1 MKKLSIGVVLNYWSG
16 WGGGINFIANILA
29 NLSDDEFSV
38 FPMVRVSPDLLGE
51 SSVLE
56 LASSQL
62 TGLPIGEILQ
72 LSAQSRIIAFNSYSA
87 ALNALSLDFIGFCAG
102 IPPAEVRD
110 SWVGYLPD
118 FQHAYLPDNFSAQE
132 RSDRDR
138 LFRAILE
145 DSALTLVNSV
155 EVQADAVRFYPGVMR
170 TTRLWIMPRILP
182 HLQLF
187 DIAVRGGL
195 DLKERQYFISCSQA
209 WPHKR
214 HDLIVAAFAEFRQQ
228 NQLYAEMKLVFTAS
242 RDAYNDPDARQKIDD
257 AVAAHGLESSVLFTG
272 SLTKQEQLHLI
283 SNAACLLQASECEG
297 GPGASGMLEAAML
310 DVPIIASDIR
320 VNREMDFGKITF
332 FSAGSPRALS
342 RKMVDFMLQP
352 EIKAPRRLVT
362 PDEIE
367 INRRYFSSRL
377 KALLGSLVYA
387 RLASN
392 T

>member
-195 DLKERQYFISCSQA
+195 ELKER
-209 WPHKR
+209 
-214 HDLIVAAFAEFRQQ
+214 L
-228 NQLYAEMKLVFTAS
+228 
-242 RDAYNDPDARQKIDD
+242 
-257 AVAAHGLESSVLFTG
+257 
-272 SLTKQEQLHLI
+272 
-283 SNAACLLQASECEG
+283 
-297 GPGASGMLEAAML
+297 
-310 DVPIIASDIR
+310 
-320 VNREMDFGKITF
+320 
-332 FSAGSPRALS
+332 
-342 RKMVDFMLQP
+342 
-352 EIKAPRRLVT
+352 
-362 PDEIE
+362 
-367 INRRYFSSRL
+367 
-377 KALLGSLVYA
+377 
-387 RLASN
+387 
-392 T
+392 